1 MREEP
6 GVTIKLTAAEVAQV
20 AHEASG
26 QNGSLPAMFARLE
39 GPDVRCAIASTL
51 NDSRLSHST
60 LRAREILASFPS
72 DGSERSLADIADQLG
87 CSRRST
93 THRYLTT
100 WMAVAFLEQEPRTR
114 RYRRT
119 TSQARGGA
127 SASA

>member
-1 MREEP
+1 LREEP

-87 CSRRST
+87 CSRST